1 MSTAVASRELRKVW
15 EPPRSRPLDEA
26 IWHAWMEKGRDQDRR
41 NSAARMKA
49 VKWVSLVGLLA
60 VAGLWSHLTPYDVV
74 ARFIVAA
81 GAIVVMFHAI
91 HAGHYA
97 FAAVFGALALLYNP
111 VAPVFSF
118 SGEWQRALVVASA
131 APFIA
136 SLAARSLRTEHND

>member
-1 MSTAVASRELRKVW
+1 MSNAVASLELR
-15 EPPRSRPLDEA
+15 EFCEAPRSRPLDEA
-26 IWHAWMEKGRDQDRR
+26 RWQAWLDKGRAQDRCD
-41 NSAARMKA
+41 SAARMKA
-49 VKWVSLVGLLA
+49 VKWVSLVALLA

-118 SGEWQRALVVASA
+118 SGQWRRALVVASA
-131 APFIA
+131 APFVV
-136 SLAARSLRTEHND
+136 SLTAGNVRE